1 MAPVQ
6 HFYMALLQT
15 FYMALVQNFYMT
27 LVRDFLHGSSAG
39 FFTWAYCIIKSPALD
54 PCKKPR
60 TRFM

>member
-27 LVRDFLHGSSAG
+27 LVRDFYMALYTAGHRHMDLKWIHDSGAGPPRVTGS
-39 FFTWAYCIIKSPALD
+39 
-54 PCKKPR
+54 
-60 TRFM
+60 